1 MRKSQFPSAL
11 SLATRFYLAS
21 SVVVLALFC
30 ASCSQTARLYDAQ
43 NLAQG
48 ALHNVPERV
57 FKGASASFGVS
68 TAIAMDSSG
77 CLIIA
82 DVGKNCVHKIHPN
95 GRAKVLA
102 GGEGTGVADGIGQ
115 EAQFFALTDIAVD
128 AKGNVVVIDGQRIRR
143 ISPRGVVTTLAG
155 SLKRGNEDGIG
166 VNARFNMP
174 SSLALDAEGN
184 IFVADIGNGHVRRIN
199 PQGRVETL
207 PHTFGMPTHIAF
219 DKNGK
224 LLVLDRSN
232 ACVYALNPN
241 DGAQKVEIQNA
252 TLSVVVRFSELELPS
267 HYSALTIDSNNNI
280 LLVEEGE
287 KTVIRR
293 IQPNGI
299 VRVLFDK
306 TRDIVSVADVCI
318 MPFSQTILFTN
329 VRDNGVY
336 KMQISSSMKLSEESM
351 TSVIEHEVK

>member
-1 MRKSQFPSAL
+1 
-11 SLATRFYLAS
+11 
-21 SVVVLALFC
+21 
-30 ASCSQTARLYDAQ
+30 
-43 NLAQG
+43 
-48 ALHNVPERV
+48 
-57 FKGASASFGVS
+57 
-68 TAIAMDSSG
+68 
-77 CLIIA
+77 
-82 DVGKNCVHKIHPN
+82 
-95 GRAKVLA
+95 
-102 GGEGTGVADGIGQ
+102 
-115 EAQFFALTDIAVD
+115 
-128 AKGNVVVIDGQRIRR
+128 
-143 ISPRGVVTTLAG
+143 
-155 SLKRGNEDGIG
+155 
-166 VNARFNMP
+166 MP